1 MGQITAEITE
11 KWWVAYNED
20 KSIIHY
26 GQTGVGQT
34 TKTGQPIFEVFDTE
48 LECNNRLVELNIN
61 IDFNII

>member
-1 MGQITAEITE
+1 MIIRNEVTA

-26 GQTGVGQT
+26 GKTGVGQT

-48 LECNNRLVELNIN
+48 QAYVNRLIELNIN
-61 IDFNII
+61 IE